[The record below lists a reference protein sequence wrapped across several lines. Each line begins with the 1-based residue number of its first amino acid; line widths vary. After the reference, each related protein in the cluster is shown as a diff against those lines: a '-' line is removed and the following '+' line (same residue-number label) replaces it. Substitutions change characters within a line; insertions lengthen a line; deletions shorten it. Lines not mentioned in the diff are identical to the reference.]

1 MTQEKFNIDR
11 LNEIAKSRSEEATK
25 KAEERKKVRTKRII
39 SQKDVDRH
47 DYDDTD
53 DKFCYNDYVNG

>member
-1 MTQEKFNIDR
+1 MAREEKN
-11 LNEIAKSRSEEATK
+11 NSKSRSDEAIK
-25 KAEERKKVRTKRII
+25 KAEERNKVWTKRII

-53 DKFCYNDYVNG
+53 DKFSYNDFING

>member
-11 LNEIAKSRSEEATK
+11 LNEIAKPRSEEAIK
-25 KAEERKKVRTKRII
+25 KAEERKKARTKRII

-47 DYDDTD
+47 DYDDTY

>member
-1 MTQEKFNIDR
+1 MTREEKN
-11 LNEIAKSRSEEATK
+11 NSKSGSDEAIK
-25 KAEERKKVRTKRII
+25 KAEERKKVWTKRII

-47 DYDDTD
+47 DYDDTY